1 MFQSGF
7 CVKWELLFQT
17 CCSHVAGHYQ
27 TDQRH
32 ISYTMFDSVPF
43 VPPAIIRRITTNVWM
58 RLMWAVDQK
67 PFGVRN
73 GWISNR
79 FWVYMYFL
87 SQVFRQ
93 EQRLFP
99 SHFGLG
105 WPHVLH
111 ALNASDAVVRNF
123 AAGGSDIIPETSWT
137 LIAEP
142 TGLTYNKNPTK
153 WSGESCILQEYR
165 PEWIAAHLAIYFSFY
180 LWVCDWGCAP
190 EWMQSSRIRK
200 SSHPRS
206 LCRTGPAESWL
217 KTWRQERTDG
227 VILTHNPVSS
237 PVWFL
242 DEWGANHNTSPSN
255 SFKKRGKIKPS
266 NRCHYYYFTLIISHF
281 NLAAKI
287 NSEDGMRLNLLW

>member
-1 MFQSGF
+1 M
-7 CVKWELLFQT
+7 CECAWCELW
-17 CCSHVAGHYQ
+17 
-27 TDQRH
+27 
-32 ISYTMFDSVPF
+32 
-43 VPPAIIRRITTNVWM
+43 IRNH
-58 RLMWAVDQK
+58 L
-67 PFGVRN
+67 GVRN
-73 GWISNR
+73 SWISNCY
-79 FWVYMYFL
+79 WVYMYFL
-87 SQVFRQ
+87 SQLFRQ

-153 WSGESCILQEYR
+153 RSGEKSILQEYR
-165 PEWIAAHLAIYFSFY
+165 PEWMRFALLAAHLVIYLSFY

-190 EWMQSSRIRK
+190 EWMQSSPIRTR
-200 SSHPRS
+200 SHPRS
-206 LCRTGPAESWL
+206 LCKTGPAESWL
-217 KTWRQERTDG
+217 KTWRQERTGG
-227 VILTHNPVSS
+227 VILSHNPVSS

-242 DEWGANHNTSPSN
+242 DEWGANHSTPSN
-255 SFKKRGKIKPS
+255 SFKQRGKIKPS
-266 NRCHYYYFTLIISHF
+266 NRCHCYYFTLIISLF